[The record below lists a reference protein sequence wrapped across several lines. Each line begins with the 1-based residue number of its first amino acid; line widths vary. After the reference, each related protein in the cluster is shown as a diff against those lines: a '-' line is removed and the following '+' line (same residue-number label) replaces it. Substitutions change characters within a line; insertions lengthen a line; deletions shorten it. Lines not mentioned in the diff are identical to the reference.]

1 MATMSK
7 VAMLVAGVHFAALAS
22 PSVAF
27 AQETQEPPA
36 APLTARFPAASATAG
51 AQVWVHLE
59 GSEVAELQQD
69 RVGDHRQWVTVCT
82 APCDT
87 AVPSEFSYRIGG
99 EGIRH
104 SRVFTLHSQGS
115 DRQTLTVDEG
125 SKAAFA
131 GGIVGASVGVL
142 FVSIGLVVLLLNAAE
157 GAINST
163 EGGSG
168 QSSGNTETVGVA
180 FSVLGL
186 VGIIAGVVVLASN
199 ARTKVT
205 QGSAASPAAWLP
217 PTGWA
222 SAAGVPGVNGAFK
235 DAFKDGRRDAGWAA
249 ALPPMI
255 GVPLFRAH
263 F

>member
-1 MATMSK
+1 MARISNI
-7 VAMLVAGVHFAALAS
+7 ARLVAGVHFAALAS
-22 PSVAF
+22 PSLAF
-27 AQETQEPPA
+27 AQEAQEPPA
-36 APLTARFPAASATAG
+36 APLTARLPPANAMAG

-69 RVGDHRQWVTVCT
+69 KVGDHRHWVTVCT

-87 AVPSEFSYRIGG
+87 AVPSEFSYRIAGD
-99 EGIRH
+99 GIRN

-115 DRQTLTVDEG
+115 DRETISVDEG
-125 SKAAFA
+125 SKGAFV
-131 GGIVGASVGVL
+131 GGILGASVGLL
-142 FVSIGLVVLLLNAAE
+142 FLSIGLVVLLVNAAASE
-157 GAINST
+157 INGA

-168 QSSGNTETVGVA
+168 QGDGSTESVGVA

-186 VGIIAGVVVLASN
+186 VGMIAGVVVLASN

-222 SAAGVPGVNGAFK
+222 SAAGVLGVNGAFK
-235 DAFKDGRRDAGWAA
+235 DAFKDARRDSGWAA

-255 GVPLFRAH
+255 GVPLFRAQ